1 MHVKQVIMDKNFKHT
16 LLISSLSLGVYVVLI
31 CHDLTILNK
40 ELISTTWPLINMLW
54 KLILNSP
61 QFNKYSST
69 GHILSIKTR
78 EQINKTWAQI
88 NKLQEINHACHV
100 QDSIQLK

>member
-1 MHVKQVIMDKNFKHT
+1 MDKNVKHT
-16 LLISSLSLGVYVVLI
+16 LLISSLSLGIYVVLI
-31 CHDLTILNK
+31 CHDLTKLNK

-78 EQINKTWAQI
+78 EQISKTWAQI
-88 NKLQEINHACHV
+88 NTLKEKLMHV
-100 QDSIQLK
+100 MCRTPYILNKDKTTA

>member
-1 MHVKQVIMDKNFKHT
+1 MDVKQVIMDKNVIHT
-16 LLISSLSLGVYVVLI
+16 LWISSLSLGVYVVLI

-61 QFNKYSST
+61 QFN
-69 GHILSIKTR
+69 
-78 EQINKTWAQI
+78 QI
-88 NKLQEINHACHV
+88 
-100 QDSIQLK
+100 